1 MKTKIIIA
9 SLLVLLGV
17 SSLKAQFVVTDPV
30 NLAQGI
36 VNTTKEIVQTS
47 KTASNMIN
55 NFKEV
60 QKVYNQG
67 KEYYDKLKSVH
78 NLVKDARRVQESVL
92 MLSEISDMYVNAFG
106 QMLQD
111 DNFTY
116 EELEAIAFGYTK
128 LIEEGTNVLLEIKD
142 IVSVTSLSMTDKE
155 RMDMIDRFYNEI
167 KNYRN
172 LTRYYTNK
180 NISVSYLRAK
190 EKGDTGR
197 ILSLYGTAEE
207 RYW

>member
-1 MKTKIIIA
+1 
-9 SLLVLLGV
+9 
-17 SSLKAQFVVTDPV
+17 
-30 NLAQGI
+30 
-36 VNTTKEIVQTS
+36 
-47 KTASNMIN
+47 
-55 NFKEV
+55 
-60 QKVYNQG
+60 
-67 KEYYDKLKSVH
+67 
-78 NLVKDARRVQESVL
+78 
-92 MLSEISDMYVNAFG
+92 MLREISDIYVHSFG

-155 RMDMIDRFYNEI
+155 RMDMVDRFYNEI

-190 EKGDTGR
+190 EKGNTGR
-197 ILSLYGTAEE
+197 ILALYGTAQD

>member
-190 EKGDTGR
+190 EKGDTNR

>member
-9 SLLVLLGV
+9 SLLVLLGI

-30 NLAQGI
+30 KLSQGI
-36 VNTTKEIVQTS
+36 VTPTIDIVQTS
-47 KTASNMIN
+47 LTESNMIN
-55 NFKEV
+55 TFKEV
-60 QKVYNQG
+60 QKMYNQG

-78 NLVKDARRVQESVL
+78 NLVKDARRVKESVL

-190 EKGDTGR
+190 EKGDTNR

>member
-1 MKTKIIIA
+1 MKTKIVIA
-9 SLLVLLGV
+9 SILMLLGI

-36 VNTTKEIVQTS
+36 INTAKEIVQTS

-92 MLSEISDMYVNAFG
+92 MLREISDIYIHSFG

-197 ILSLYGTAEE
+197 ILALYGTAQD